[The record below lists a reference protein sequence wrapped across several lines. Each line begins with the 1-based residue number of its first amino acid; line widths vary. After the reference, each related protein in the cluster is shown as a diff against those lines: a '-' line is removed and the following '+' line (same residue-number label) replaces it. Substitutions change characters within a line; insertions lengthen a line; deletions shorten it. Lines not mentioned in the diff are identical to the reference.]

1 MRSGTLHA
9 GPGNARSGSLA
20 SSSAQRAY
28 RGSPHRALP
37 GEPLRARRGHQ
48 ARSQLPDNRRPR
60 RSTSSRLA
68 RCSCLPW
75 DLMPMDSF
83 GQLRTWRRPDS
94 MLDVTDTVAVWRPT
108 ENGME
113 GRASQVSLRTR
124 KRGLIAGREVHCAPC
139 NRGEDPISSRTPIAL
154 FLRKMPAPISRM
166 SEDQSCP
173 HTCQP
178 RRASRIAVASPAMPA
193 PTISAR
199 RPPRAGRILSGRG
212 SLSATLADGPTSS
225 LGSQPWRI

>member
-1 MRSGTLHA
+1 
-9 GPGNARSGSLA
+9 
-20 SSSAQRAY
+20 
-28 RGSPHRALP
+28 
-37 GEPLRARRGHQ
+37 
-48 ARSQLPDNRRPR
+48 
-60 RSTSSRLA
+60 
-68 RCSCLPW
+68 
-75 DLMPMDSF
+75 MDSF

-166 SEDQSCP
+166 SEDRSCP

-199 RPPRAGRILSGRG
+199 RPPRTARILSRRG
-212 SLSATLADGPTSS
+212 SLSGTFGGWTDFVPGRPALADLVARGCAPPGLRRVQGSRRPSRPVVAKPEHIMLAMSGDLLRTNACVFAHNGILGYPTIR
-225 LGSQPWRI
+225 RIELPCRVVPTPALNTQR